1 MRSQSLQSLSS
12 PYKLIAE
19 AHQNLTG
26 PKYYEYNP
34 AAKEVCFTFSDEMT
48 TIMNEQW
55 KSGANTHGN
64 VSKDKRTMIR

>member
-1 MRSQSLQSLSS
+1 MRSQSLQLLSN

-19 AHQNLTG
+19 AHQDLTG

-48 TIMNEQW
+48 TIMNEQ
-55 KSGANTHGN
+55 
-64 VSKDKRTMIR
+64 